1 MMESLFDA
9 CAHEF
14 KVTNGLRYVPFYC
27 NTQML
32 RKRESE

>member
-1 MMESLFDA
+1 MMESLLDA
-9 CAHEF
+9 CAHAL
-14 KVTNGLRYVPFYC
+14 KVTNELRYVPFYC

>member
-1 MMESLFDA
+1 MMESLLDA
-9 CAHEF
+9 CAHAF
-14 KVTNGLRYVPFYC
+14 KVKNELRYVPLYC